1 MEDLQD
7 LIKMILMLRNPHNI
21 KQKNLK
27 FKKLG
32 KFKIQ

>member
-21 KQKNLK
+21 KRKSLK
-27 FKKLG
+27 FRKLG
-32 KFKIQ
+32 KIKIQ